1 MSYKILLFDLDDT
14 LLDFQAT
21 EINALKKLFRLHG
34 YTFTDELFQ
43 VYNSINKQL
52 WAEYENGNMAL
63 DEVLNSRFSQT
74 MQRLGKLV
82 DGMEWENQYREL
94 LGNGCQLMEGA
105 LEVCQNLSVSHRL
118 FVITNGLAQTQ
129 IKRLRQ
135 SGLYDFF
142 ENIFVSQS
150 IGSQKPSKDFFNY
163 VMNSIRDFN
172 KKEALIIGDSLN
184 TDIKGGLLSGIDT
197 CWLKRRP
204 AKCSAEIRS
213 TFTISSLEELYDIL

>member
-150 IGSQKPSKDFFNY
+150 IGCQKPSKDFFDY
-163 VMNSIRDFN
+163 VMNSIRNFN
-172 KKEALIIGDSLN
+172 KKEALIIGDSLH

-197 CWLKRRP
+197 CWINRKP
-204 AKCSAEIRS
+204 EKCSAEIRS
-213 TFTISSLEELYDIL
+213 TFTISRLVELYGIL